1 MSASRA
7 SSPGEAVGQD
17 AAPEIA
23 PEFRFHVI
31 GDAGDAVA
39 KGLCFIGQGEVGLQ
53 VLPDDTVQ
61 GGRLGAAPAIGLG
74 VGAGQWPGW

>member
-23 PEFRFHVI
+23 PEFPFYVI
-31 GDAGDAVA
+31 GDAVA
-39 KGLCFIGQGEVGLQ
+39 KGFCFMGQGEVGLQ

-61 GGRLGAAPAIGLG
+61 GGGFGAAPAIGMG
-74 VGAGQWPGW
+74 MGAGQWPGW

>member
-39 KGLCFIGQGEVGLQ
+39 KGLWY
-53 VLPDDTVQ
+53 
-61 GGRLGAAPAIGLG
+61 R
-74 VGAGQWPGW
+74 